1 MPSAL
6 NVPNMLS
13 LSRIFLAPLVV
24 FLLTVRIDFD
34 IPYMVNLGLNITY
47 GDVFAGVVFIVAAL
61 TDTADGYIARKKG
74 MVTNFGKFID
84 PLSDKV
90 LVVAAL
96 ISLVELGRLPAWMV
110 VVIVSRDFVVSG
122 LRMVAAVEG
131 VVIPASWS
139 GKTKNRG
146 PDNSHKHDDIQ
157 GPFCPSSHVDRSG
170 SDRMVRGGL
179 SDLWVGPY
187 CRFRLKK
194 NDLRWNDCSVH

>member
-1 MPSAL
+1 MPSSL
-6 NVPNMLS
+6 NVPNLLS

-24 FLLTVRIDFD
+24 FLLTVRIDLD
-34 IPYMVNLGLNITY
+34 IPYLVNLGLNITY
-47 GDVFAGVVFIVAAL
+47 GDIFAGVVFIIAAL

-74 MVTNFGKFID
+74 IVTNFGKFID

-131 VVIPASWS
+131 VVIAASWAGKAKTVVQIVAISMMIFNVPLAFPAMWLALLLTVWS
-139 GKTKNRG
+139 GAVYLANG
-146 PDNSHKHDDIQ
+146 WELI
-157 GPFCPSSHVDRSG
+157 VDT
-170 SDRMVRGGL
+170 D
-179 SDLWVGPY
+179 
-187 CRFRLKK
+187 
-194 NDLRWNDCSVH
+194 